1 VAYLAKLLDEK
12 WLIEEG
18 AALALLEILNFQQG
32 ASYEI
37 AEHADRP
44 DIVIENRLDGKRL
57 GVEVTHLFYDSDEA
71 RFVFGRSH
79 KPSHPPEYIE
89 EYIQRLNG
97 LLQQKSEKAKGY
109 NHEYPLALLIRVV
122 SPLFHMYDFKAYAS
136 RIVVPP
142 SDFEIIWLLFYDFLE
157 RRWTILEQLR

>member
-1 VAYLAKLLDEK
+1 MSELLDEK

-18 AALALLEILNFQQG
+18 AALALVEVLNTQQG
-32 ASYEI
+32 TNYEI
-37 AEHADRP
+37 ILHADRP
-44 DIVIENRLDGKRL
+44 DIVIENQLDSSRL
-57 GVEVTHLFYDSDEA
+57 GVEVTHLFYNSDEA

-79 KPSHPPEYIE
+79 EQGHPPEYIE
-89 EYIQRLNG
+89 NYIRRLNA

-109 NHEYPLALLIRVV
+109 SHEYPLALLIRVV

-136 RIVVPP
+136 RIIVPP
-142 SDFEIIWLLFYDFLE
+142 SDFKIIWLLFYDFLV